1 MGLLIVVKERMSS
14 SLTSENI
21 RDLLSKISK
30 LEEAWCVVAS
40 LRVEL
45 PDEADGA
52 QHRGR
57 EAQEDAE

>member
-1 MGLLIVVKERMSS
+1 MSS
-14 SLTSENI
+14 SLSSENI

-30 LEEAWCVVAS
+30 LEEACCWLAS

>member
-1 MGLLIVVKERMSS
+1 MSS
-14 SLTSENI
+14 SLSSENI

-52 QHRGR
+52 QYRGR

>member
-1 MGLLIVVKERMSS
+1 MSS